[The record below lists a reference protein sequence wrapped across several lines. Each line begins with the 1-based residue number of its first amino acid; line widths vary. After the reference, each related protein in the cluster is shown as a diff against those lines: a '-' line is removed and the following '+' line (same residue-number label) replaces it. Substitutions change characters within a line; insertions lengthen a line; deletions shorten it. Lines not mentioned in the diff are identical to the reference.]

1 MTRNSLL
8 RRSKAII
15 VAVAVTLA
23 TNFAIS
29 NVVANL
35 SESGIPSS
43 PRPSPVIV
51 DSGIP
56 SSPRPSVN

>member
-1 MTRNSLL
+1 MTSNSLL

-29 NVVANL
+29 NAVEILKDGAF
-35 SESGIPSS
+35 PSS
-43 PRPSPVIV
+43 PRPSTVS
-51 DSGIP
+51 DEGGFP
-56 SSPRPSVN
+56 SSPRPSL